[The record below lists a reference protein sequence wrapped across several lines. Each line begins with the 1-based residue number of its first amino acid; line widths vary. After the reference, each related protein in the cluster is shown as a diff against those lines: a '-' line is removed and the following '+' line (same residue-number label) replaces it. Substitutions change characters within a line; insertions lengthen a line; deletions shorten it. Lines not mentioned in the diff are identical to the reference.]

1 MILPKLECL
10 SRRVHQKRCTLHC
23 AGSSQLKEQ
32 LRADLQHS
40 MELASEKDAS
50 NWLSALPLEKYSFAP
65 HKGAFQDAVTF
76 IMAGYQNI
84 FLLIVS
90 VYKVSLLIILS
101 CPTGGFPIVRHNE
114 LRDVTVNL
122 LQEVCHDV
130 CSEPHLQ
137 QLSGEVLNGR
147 TSIRG
152 DDARLDVSAC
162 GYWGCRLERAF
173 LCQGI

>member
-1 MILPKLECL
+1 
-10 SRRVHQKRCTLHC
+10 
-23 AGSSQLKEQ
+23 
-32 LRADLQHS
+32 
-40 MELASEKDAS
+40 
-50 NWLSALPLEKYSFAP
+50 
-65 HKGAFQDAVTF
+65 
-76 IMAGYQNI
+76 MAGYQNI

-101 CPTGGFPIVRHNE
+101 CPTGGFPIMRHNE

-152 DDARLDVSAC
+152 DNARLDVSAC

-173 LCQGI
+173 SMPGHLTQTPLQIVLNHSRLHIGTMSRRNSGSMVREFEKLRDPHFLL